1 MARACLKRVEEAGA
15 VGDSWSGV
23 YTLIPHSSIPP
34 APPITSLLLPVC
46 ELIILDTFS
55 KWNHTLFVLLFLAG
69 FT

>member
-1 MARACLKRVEEAGA
+1 MARACLKQVEEAGT

-23 YTLIPHSSIPP
+23 YNTNSPFLHP
-34 APPITSLLLPVC
+34 APPPPVTSLLPVR
-46 ELIILDTFS
+46 ELIILDAFS